1 MAKLH
6 VPLHELHDIM
16 HPITDCSP
24 PFDSGGPHMPN
35 MKPSIVNISLVGGGG
50 LCRELLE
57 KTTFDYTQEGVDA
70 PILAVAD
77 QDPSAPGMVRAREL
91 GLLTFQDY
99 HDLYDPRYNIHLIV
113 ILTPEPHIFDDIL
126 ATRPPR
132 IRIMSHNVFEVFWS
146 AIASEERKLRV
157 QKTAMETILNGIQ
170 DFILVITPEM
180 EITEVNESFLIQ
192 TGLTRAEVIGRKCHD
207 VYGQLNHVCDNS
219 DLLCPLE
226 EVVRHKTHCRQVRSR
241 KGSDGDTR
249 HFEVN
254 VYPIWE
260 NSGRISKFIHI
271 SRDITQRLREEEEMT
286 HRLEKMV
293 EERTRQLQESH
304 AKLLH
309 QDKMASLG
317 KLSASVVHEINNPIA
332 GILNL
337 ILLIK
342 RIIDE
347 GPVQQGD
354 IEIFG
359 QYLDLMEKETRRISK
374 IVSNLLAFSR
384 QNRLELKQLN
394 INQLIDKTLILN
406 ANLLKINHVKVA
418 KTLDSTV
425 PDMTGSEDQ
434 LQQVFMNLV
443 SNAVEAMEG
452 QTDCT
457 LTIETTY
464 ASGEGRIVVTFADT
478 GVGVPEDDYPRLFEP
493 FFTTKKNGKAVGLG
507 LSVAYGIVKE
517 HGGFIYVASEADRGT
532 TFQVS
537 LPLKRASAPAG
548 ISGGFDG

>member
-1 MAKLH
+1 
-6 VPLHELHDIM
+6 
-16 HPITDCSP
+16 
-24 PFDSGGPHMPN
+24 MPN
-35 MKPSIVNISLVGGGG
+35 RKSSIVNISLVGGGG
-50 LCRELLE
+50 LCKELLE
-57 KTTFDYTQEGVDA
+57 KTTFDYMQEGVDA

-77 QDPSAPGMVRAREL
+77 QNPSAPGMVRAREL

-113 ILTPEPHIFDDIL
+113 ILTPEPYIFDDIL

-132 IRIMSHNVFEVFWS
+132 IRIMSHKVFEVFWN
-146 AIASEERKLRV
+146 AIASEERKLRI

-192 TGLTRAEVIGRKCHD
+192 TGLTREEVIGRKCHD
-207 VYGQLNHVCDNS
+207 VYGQLNHVCDNL
-219 DLLCPLE
+219 DLICPLE
-226 EVVRHKTHCRQVRSR
+226 EVVRNKTHCRQVRSR
-241 KGSDGDTR
+241 KGSGGTR

-286 HRLEKMV
+286 RRLEKMV

-332 GILNL
+332 GVLNL

-347 GPVQQGD
+347 GPVQQSD
-354 IEIFG
+354 VEKFG

-384 QNRLELKQLN
+384 QNRLELKQVN

-406 ANLLKINHVKVA
+406 ANLLKINRVKVE
-418 KTLDSTV
+418 KTLDPKV
-425 PDMTGSEDQ
+425 PDMVGSEDQ
-434 LQQVFMNLV
+434 LQQVFMNLI

-452 QTDCT
+452 KADCT

-464 ASGEGRIVVTFADT
+464 APGEGRIEVTFTDT
-478 GVGVPEDDYPRLFEP
+478 GVGVPKDDYPKLFEP

-517 HGGFIYVASEADRGT
+517 HGGFIYVDSDANRGT

-548 ISGGFDG
+548 ISGGSDGQFENSYRR

>member
-1 MAKLH
+1 
-6 VPLHELHDIM
+6 
-16 HPITDCSP
+16 
-24 PFDSGGPHMPN
+24 MPN
-35 MKPSIVNISLVGGGG
+35 RKSSIVNISLVGGAG
-50 LCRELLE
+50 LCKELLE
-57 KTTFDYTQEGVDA
+57 KTTFDYMQEGVDA

-77 QDPSAPGMVRAREL
+77 PDPSTPGMVRAREL

-132 IRIMSHNVFEVFWS
+132 IRIMSYKVFEVFWN

-192 TGLTRAEVIGRKCHD
+192 TGLTREEVIGRKCHD
-207 VYGQLNHVCDNS
+207 VYGQLNHVCDNL

-226 EVVRHKTHCRQVRSR
+226 EVVRNKTHCRQVRSR
-241 KGSDGDTR
+241 KGSDGGTR

-271 SRDITQRLREEEEMT
+271 SRDITQRLKEEEEMT
-286 HRLEKMV
+286 RRLEKMV
-293 EERTRQLQESH
+293 AERTRQLQETH

-347 GPVQQGD
+347 GPVQPID
-354 IEIFG
+354 VEKFG

-374 IVSNLLAFSR
+374 IVTNLLAFSR
-384 QNRLELKQLN
+384 QNRLELKRLN

-406 ANLLKINHVKVA
+406 ANLLKINRIKVE
-418 KTLDSTV
+418 KILDPMV
-425 PDMTGSEDQ
+425 PDMVGSEDQ
-434 LQQVFMNLV
+434 LQQVFMNLI
-443 SNAVEAMEG
+443 SNAAEAMEG
-452 QTDCT
+452 KADCG

-464 ASGEGRIVVTFADT
+464 APGEGRIVVTFTDT
-478 GVGVPEDDYPRLFEP
+478 GVGIPKDNYTKLFEP

-517 HGGFIYVASEADRGT
+517 HGGFIFVESDASGGT
-532 TFQVS
+532 TFQVN
-537 LPLKRASAPAG
+537 LPLRRVPVPAE
-548 ISGGFDG
+548 ISGGSDGQH